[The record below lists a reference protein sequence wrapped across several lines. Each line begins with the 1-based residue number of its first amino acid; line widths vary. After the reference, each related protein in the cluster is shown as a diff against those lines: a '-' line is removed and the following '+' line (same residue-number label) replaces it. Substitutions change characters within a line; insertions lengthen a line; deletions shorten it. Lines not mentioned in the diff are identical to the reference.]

1 MPAPTIVWFRL
12 DLRLADNPALEAAVR
27 AGGPVIPLYV
37 LDQTPDLRTPGAASL
52 WWLDKSLASLAAS
65 LETISSRL
73 ILRRGMAA
81 DIVSEV
87 ATETGATGV
96 VWSAIF
102 DPGHPERDAALAET
116 LRANGVEPRRFN
128 GGHLLNLDT
137 VKTKAGG
144 DFSVFT
150 PFWRM
155 ARQMVSDAAI
165 ASPTA
170 LPAPKVW
177 PASDLLADWR
187 LHPTAPDWSKGFG
200 DWQPGE
206 TGAHEALQ
214 TFTDQ
219 ALRTYSTDRDRPA
232 VEGTSRLSPH
242 LHFGEISPKAG
253 WRAAEAAAHHGQASD
268 GEAEKFLAELGWR
281 EFNAAI
287 ARRADLASTNFDP
300 KFDAFPWR
308 TDPDGLEA
316 WKRGATGYPI
326 VDAGMRQLWTTGW
339 MHNRVRMI
347 TASFLTKHLLIDWR
361 LGEQWFW
368 DTLVDADHASNAG
381 NWQWVAG
388 SGADASPY
396 FRIFNPVLQSE
407 KFDPP
412 GDYIRRWVPE
422 LARLPA
428 KMIHAPWTAAP
439 PVLAGSGV
447 RLGANYPKPIV
458 DHAFARQR
466 ALDAYAEIRSAT
478 KSSLDPMD

>member
-1 MPAPTIVWFRL
+1 MPAPTIVWFRR

-37 LDQTPDLRTPGAASL
+37 LDETLGLRAPGAASL

-65 LETISSRL
+65 LAAIGSRL
-73 ILRRGMAA
+73 ILRRGVAA
-81 DIVSEV
+81 DIVGEV
-87 ATETGATGV
+87 ATETGALGV
-96 VWSAIF
+96 VWNAIF
-102 DPGHPERDAALAET
+102 DPGYPERDAALAEI
-116 LRANGVEPRRFN
+116 LKVDSVEPRRFN
-128 GGHLLNLDT
+128 GGHLVNLDT

-150 PFWRM
+150 PFWRT
-155 ARQMVSDAAI
+155 ARPMVSDAAI

-170 LPAPKVW
+170 LPAPELW
-177 PASDLLADWR
+177 PASDTLAGWR
-187 LHPTAPDWSKGFG
+187 LHPIAPDWSAGFG

-206 TGAHEALQ
+206 AGAHEALE
-214 TFTDQ
+214 TFTDR

-253 WRAAEAAAHHGQASD
+253 WRAAQAAAHHGQASD
-268 GEAEKFLAELGWR
+268 GEADKFLAELGWR

-287 ARRADLASTNFDP
+287 ARGADLAKANFDR

-361 LGEQWFW
+361 RGEQWFW

-396 FRIFNPVLQSE
+396 FRIFNPILQSE

-428 KMIHAPWTAAP
+428 KVIHAPWMAAP

-447 RLGANYPKPIV
+447 KLGTTYPRPIV

-466 ALDAYAEIRSAT
+466 ALDAYAEIRSMAMT
-478 KSSLDPMD
+478 PGDPTD